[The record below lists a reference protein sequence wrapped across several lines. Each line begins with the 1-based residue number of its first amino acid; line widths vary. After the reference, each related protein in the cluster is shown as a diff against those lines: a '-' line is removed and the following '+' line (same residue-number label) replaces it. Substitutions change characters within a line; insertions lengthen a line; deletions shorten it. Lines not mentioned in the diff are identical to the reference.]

1 MKQFTIIQLLFMI
14 AGTCTA
20 QNSGNINYINGVR
33 YPDQNIEIAFPGGKN
48 LLATVT
54 GMANVKAD
62 SCVAIFSL
70 VQTGKTIEEVNIL
83 MDARINQS
91 VAPIMSKTNTRVYID
106 MVSFVPV
113 YEWEID
119 KKIFSKRTYNEVPA
133 AFELKKN
140 LHIKYSNPN
149 DLNTIITILS
159 AAEIY
164 DLVRVD
170 YFSNHMEEIK
180 KELMTKARTM
190 IQEKIKTYQLL
201 LNLKIDT
208 LEKQLTDGF
217 KAMLP
222 VEMYRS
228 YQAYNSSSLKATQA
242 KAISQADKSTTLYYQ
257 PVIDKEFD
265 FVINPIVFEPVIQVM
280 YEIKLNVML
289 EKEKPVPQQ
298 KEYILLTPNGDLKN
312 ISLSSVR
319 N

>member
-1 MKQFTIIQLLFMI
+1 MKQFTIIQLLFAVVI
-14 AGTCTA
+14 TGKS
-20 QNSGNINYINGVR
+20 QNSGNINYINGLR
-33 YPDQNIEIAFPGGKN
+33 YPEQNIDVSFQGNKN

-62 SCVAIFSL
+62 SCVVIFSL

-83 MDARINQS
+83 MDARINLS
-91 VAPIMSKTNTRVYID
+91 VEQIKSKTNTRVYVD

-119 KKIFSKRTYNEVPA
+119 KKIFSKKTYNEVPA

-140 LHIKYSNPN
+140 LHIRYADPN
-149 DLNTIITILS
+149 DLNAIITILS
-159 AAEIY
+159 ASEIY

-170 YFSNHMEEIK
+170 YFSKNMEEVK
-180 KELMTKARTM
+180 KELMTKARTLM
-190 IQEKIKTYQLL
+190 QEKIKTYQLL

-208 LEKQLTDGF
+208 LDKQLTDGF
-217 KAMLP
+217 KAVLP

-228 YQAYNSSSLKATQA
+228 YQAYNSSSLKATMA
-242 KAISQADKSTTLYYQ
+242 KAVNQADKFTTQYYQ
-257 PVIDKEFD
+257 PLVDKEFD

-280 YEIKLNVML
+280 YEIKLNVIL
-289 EKEKPVPQQ
+289 EKEKPAPQQ
-298 KEYILLTPNGDLKN
+298 REYILLTPNGDLKN
-312 ISLSSVR
+312 ISLSSIR

>member
-91 VAPIMSKTNTRVYID
+91 VEQVKSKTNTRVYID

-242 KAISQADKSTTLYYQ
+242 KAINQADKSTTLYYQ

>member
-1 MKQFTIIQLLFMI
+1 MKQFTIIQLLFI
-14 AGTCTA
+14 ITVTCAA
-20 QNSGNINYINGVR
+20 QISGNINYINGVS
-33 YPDQNIEIAFPGGKN
+33 YPDQNIEIAFPAGKS
-48 LLATVT
+48 LLANIT

-70 VQTGKTIEEVNIL
+70 VQTGKSVEEVNTL

-91 VAPIMSKTNTRVYID
+91 IEHIKSKTNTRVYVD

-113 YEWEID
+113 YEWETD

-140 LHIKYSNPN
+140 LHIKYAHPN
-149 DLNTIITILS
+149 ELNTIITILS
-159 AAEIY
+159 GAEIY

-180 KELMTKARTM
+180 KELMTKARIM
-190 IQEKIKTYQLL
+190 MQEKIKTYQLL

-228 YQAYNSSSLKATQA
+228 YQAYNSSSLKSSHA
-242 KAISQADKSTTLYYQ
+242 KAVNLADKSTTSYYQ
-257 PVIDKEFD
+257 PVVDKEFD

-280 YEIKLNVML
+280 YEIKLSVML
-289 EKEKPVPQQ
+289 QKEKPAIQQ

-312 ISLSSVR
+312 ISLSSIR